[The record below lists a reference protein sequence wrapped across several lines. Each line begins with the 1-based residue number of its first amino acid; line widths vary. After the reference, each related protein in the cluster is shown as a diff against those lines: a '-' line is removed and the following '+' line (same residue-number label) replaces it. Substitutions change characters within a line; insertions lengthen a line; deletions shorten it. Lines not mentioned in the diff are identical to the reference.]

1 MNRHKPG
8 KLSIPGTPYFLRK
21 LTEKVWNDCFDRV
34 GYISVSAGD
43 EPCGCTSRVYRNR
56 HREFVMPDADGRTEV
71 KCPAPDFDWEKV
83 LYDNLAGQPPI
94 MNTSVQ
100 RPKLVVF
107 AGPNGSGKTTLTHAI
122 AGLKLLPELYLNPD
136 DIAMELNPGDSWGA
150 RITAGR
156 KAAELRKSYLEDCR
170 SFATETTLSGFSEL
184 SFISRAISL
193 GYHISAFYV
202 ALGSSADNIAR
213 VEARTLAGGHRIPPG
228 DIMRRRERSLK
239 NLRFLIDA
247 LPQIVVIDNT
257 LKYETVLRKE
267 NGKISRISD
276 GLPSWFTE
284 NISDEKIREYRL
296 EAGAEPDD
304 GRIIQTGTFPAV

>member
-1 MNRHKPG
+1 MNSHKPG
-8 KLSIPGTPYFLRK
+8 KLSIPDTPYFLRK
-21 LTEKVWNDCFDRV
+21 LTEKAWNDCFDRV

-56 HREFVMPDADGRTEV
+56 HREFVMPDTDGRTEI

-100 RPKLVVF
+100 RPK
-107 AGPNGSGKTTLTHAI
+107 
-122 AGLKLLPELYLNPD
+122 LYLNPD

-193 GYHISAFYV
+193 GYHVSAFYV